1 MKEETL
7 EKLKK
12 IKSRYHLLMNGVA
25 SRSMRSKGSDYA
37 INFGVSLPELKLIAK
52 EFDKDF
58 ELSLELWKDNVRES
72 KILST
77 LLMPEEEFS
86 FDLAEI
92 FLSQTPNQEI
102 AEMLSFNLLQY
113 INGAKDLALRWLSR
127 ENELMLLSGYSV
139 LARLFMRGESL
150 SDREIN
156 EFIDQAGTAI
166 SDDSMMVRRAANN
179 ALLRFSQISDEHE
192 KIVKSAFGKHID
204 F

>member
-37 INFGVSLPELKLIAK
+37 VNFGVSLPELKLIAK

>member
-7 EKLKK
+7 EKIKK
-12 IKSRYHLLMNGVA
+12 IKKSYHLLMNGVA
-25 SRSMRSKGSDYA
+25 SRSMKDKGSDYA
-37 INFGVSLPELKLIAK
+37 VNFGVSLPELKLLAK
-52 EFDKDF
+52 KFDKDF
-58 ELSLELWKDNVRES
+58 ELSLELWKDNIRES

-77 LLMPEEEFS
+77 LLMPEEEFT

-127 ENELMLLSGYSV
+127 ENELVLLSGYSI
-139 LARLFMRGESL
+139 LARLFMRGETL
-150 SDREIN
+150 SERDIN
-156 EFIDQAGTAI
+156 EFIDQAGVAI
-166 SDDSMMVRRAANN
+166 LDDSMMVRRAANN
-179 ALLRFSQISDEHE
+179 ALQRFAQISKENE
-192 KIVKSAFGKHID
+192 KIVKSAFGNVID

>member
-12 IKSRYHLLMNGVA
+12 IKKSYHLLMNGVA
-25 SRSMRSKGSDYA
+25 SRSMRDKGSGYA
-37 INFGVSLPELKLIAK
+37 VNFGVSLPELKLIAK

-156 EFIDQAGTAI
+156 EFIDQAQTAI
-166 SDDSMMVRRAANN
+166 SEDSMMVRRAANN
-179 ALLRFSQISDEHE
+179 ALLRFSQISEENE
-192 KIVKSAFGKHID
+192 KIVKSAFRKHID